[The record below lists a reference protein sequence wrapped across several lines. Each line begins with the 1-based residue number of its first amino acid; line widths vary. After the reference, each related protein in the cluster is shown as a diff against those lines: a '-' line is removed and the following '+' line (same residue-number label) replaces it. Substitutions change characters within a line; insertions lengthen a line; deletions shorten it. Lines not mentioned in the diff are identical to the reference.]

1 METPTTFHH
10 RSTFRPNTQDRSKQW
25 RERFRQQCAERVKS
39 ARQNQVDKRRQ
50 NKLLQLAAMEEWEN
64 FKRIHEEAF
73 KAEGIVD
80 PDKLLEEEQLD
91 DTDEYLDEEAAYL
104 RSLVFCFQCSNA
116 PLELDISG
124 KLRCPCCGFFATEK
138 TVHSIQITVEQH
150 EQVCPG
156 RIGYSPEPGSDAI
169 YGLCDTCDLMEVF

>member
-25 RERFRQQCAERVKS
+25 RERFRQQCAERVRS

-50 NKLLQLAAMEEWEN
+50 NKVYGDIAQSTNIFIYFIKLLQLAAMEEWEN
-64 FKRIHEEAF
+64 FKRLHEEAF

-138 TVHSIQITVEQH
+138 VMMMTEYWNDANCHS
-150 EQVCPG
+150 
-156 RIGYSPEPGSDAI
+156 
-169 YGLCDTCDLMEVF
+169 